1 MIVDVIAGALLI
13 GGALLTLLAGVGL
26 LRFPDAPSRLH
37 ALSKPQVL
45 GVLLILA
52 GLGLRLGSWSY
63 VPLLVLVAIFQLA
76 TAPVAAHMVAR
87 AAQRSHTIK
96 ANLLVNELA
105 PEPGERTEPGR
116 EPSERGGR

>member
-1 MIVDVIAGALLI
+1 MIADAFAGALLI
-13 GGALLTLLAGVGL
+13 SGALLTLLAGVGL
-26 LRFPDAPSRLH
+26 LRFPDTPSRLH

-45 GVLLILA
+45 GVLLILL

-63 VPLLVLVAIFQLA
+63 VPLLGLVAIFQLA

-87 AAQRSHTIK
+87 AAQRSRAIK

-105 PEPGERTEPGR
+105 PGGSAGVEPA
-116 EPSERGGR
+116 EPSEPDKGG